1 MSPGKKPF
9 REEKQ
14 GGFIND
20 VDSDEDARKEPN
32 AIQSEFLGG
41 TGEDDGDV
49 QEDIEGDVSVR
60 RQAILPL
67 PLEECKSL
75 LRRDTELARAN
86 APGRHKESDVQM
98 KCYTKVFGAI
108 LQMPLPQVSTSGGT
122 NLNASLPL
130 DSAVDFQRAVVK
142 EMRRE
147 QSEMMQATE
156 TITEA
161 SIDDLQ
167 NLHLRNQ
174 AKEDEACV
182 TVPLEDA
189 MKGPG
194 HVAWKLIQDS
204 KTESFAFNDEQI
216 LVIALCIWPLEHAW
230 RIHIKKLSHA
240 TVNTLRKLANDLG
253 LPRIIIIGGGG
264 CGKTTLMQ
272 VVVVPTLRTFFEK
285 VVLTAPSNRAAR
297 GFDPSA
303 KTLHSISGL
312 RPVDSLRTSNLQIK
326 SDRMRK
332 RMDANQTH
340 AGAWAHD
347 EALQTAAALWHAAC
361 LKTTYARETFYNLDP
376 TRYAMPNEIL
386 GRTSCVVL
394 TGDHLQ
400 LPPVPKESGFL
411 APMENKSDEHKAGA
425 AMFNNMHY
433 LFEMHT
439 MKRFN
444 DTVLVSILSKMRKT
458 GGSKLS
464 ELEWQ
469 ALMDT
474 EVDGAHLERDPEA
487 FLNSTTEWYESAYLW
502 SVVSMACY
510 SRAKASARHH
520 QQILFF
526 CQAVDVSEQLTST
539 QHRDKELYKQMLA
552 VPSVAQTNRLPG
564 MVLLHISMRVR
575 ITTQVL
581 PPWAVQDATGVVM
594 EIEASS
600 VDKHRC
606 NSLCSGDAHPAA
618 ELKLS
623 ELPPGVYVKLD
634 NCDREFL
641 PPLSCQQHR
650 HAGFSN
656 TCEDCKKIEGWILI
670 QPITRTWTFTD
681 PVTRATLSV
690 RRTQLPLMP
699 AKACPLYSLQGATC
713 DPGLIAHYAMPNRAD
728 DDIKWLIV
736 YVLLS
741 RVRSLAN
748 LRSVGLTIKIK
759 HIIEGGPPTMLAE
772 NFERLF
778 RKKIDDTKAAATA
791 AKVALGWQ

>member
-1 MSPGKKPF
+1 
-9 REEKQ
+9 
-14 GGFIND
+14 
-20 VDSDEDARKEPN
+20 
-32 AIQSEFLGG
+32 
-41 TGEDDGDV
+41 
-49 QEDIEGDVSVR
+49 
-60 RQAILPL
+60 
-67 PLEECKSL
+67 
-75 LRRDTELARAN
+75 
-86 APGRHKESDVQM
+86 
-98 KCYTKVFGAI
+98 
-108 LQMPLPQVSTSGGT
+108 
-122 NLNASLPL
+122 
-130 DSAVDFQRAVVK
+130 
-142 EMRRE
+142 
-147 QSEMMQATE
+147 
-156 TITEA
+156 
-161 SIDDLQ
+161 
-167 NLHLRNQ
+167 
-174 AKEDEACV
+174 
-182 TVPLEDA
+182 

-386 GRTSCVVL
+386 GRTSWVGL

-469 ALMDT
+469 ALMD
-474 EVDGAHLERDPEA
+474 
-487 FLNSTTEWYESAYLW
+487 
-502 SVVSMACY
+502 
-510 SRAKASARHH
+510 
-520 QQILFF
+520 Q
-526 CQAVDVSEQLTST
+526 
-539 QHRDKELYKQMLA
+539 
-552 VPSVAQTNRLPG
+552 
-564 MVLLHISMRVR
+564 
-575 ITTQVL
+575 
-581 PPWAVQDATGVVM
+581 
-594 EIEASS
+594 
-600 VDKHRC
+600 
-606 NSLCSGDAHPAA
+606 
-618 ELKLS
+618 
-623 ELPPGVYVKLD
+623 
-634 NCDREFL
+634 
-641 PPLSCQQHR
+641 
-650 HAGFSN
+650 
-656 TCEDCKKIEGWILI
+656 
-670 QPITRTWTFTD
+670 
-681 PVTRATLSV
+681 
-690 RRTQLPLMP
+690 
-699 AKACPLYSLQGATC
+699 
-713 DPGLIAHYAMPNRAD
+713 
-728 DDIKWLIV
+728 
-736 YVLLS
+736 
-741 RVRSLAN
+741 
-748 LRSVGLTIKIK
+748 
-759 HIIEGGPPTMLAE
+759 
-772 NFERLF
+772 
-778 RKKIDDTKAAATA
+778 
-791 AKVALGWQ
+791 GWQ